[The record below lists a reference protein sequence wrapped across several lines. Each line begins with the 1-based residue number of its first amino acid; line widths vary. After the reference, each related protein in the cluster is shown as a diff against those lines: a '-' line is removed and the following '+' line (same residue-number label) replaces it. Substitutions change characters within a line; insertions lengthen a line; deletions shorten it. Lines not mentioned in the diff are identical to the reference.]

1 MKRNCTEEEVLV
13 DYLEGRL
20 SIRERWEV
28 ERHLAECDACLEEAV
43 VNREFIQSVTL
54 HKLDPVPDHVMRRA
68 VEAVMALKDNS
79 LLERVSEQISL
90 LVSRCSKVFSESWPR
105 RGLSLAPVR
114 GSKTVI
120 ADDLILLK
128 KSFSDL
134 DVEIEI
140 EKIDQQKASIL
151 VKLSKDDLPAKPIR
165 VTLFKNGRE
174 ISSYLFTGLTALFE
188 DIPFGHYTLVF
199 SRDGQRVGEYP
210 FEIKETRHGG

>member
-1 MKRNCTEEEVLV
+1 MKRNHTEEEVLV

-20 SIRERWEV
+20 SNRERWEV

-43 VNREFIQSVTL
+43 VTRKFIQSVTL
-54 HKLDPVPDHVMRRA
+54 HKLDPVPEQVTRRA

-79 LLERVSEQISL
+79 LLERASEQISL
-90 LVSRCSKVFSESWPR
+90 LVSRWSKVLAESLPR
-105 RGLSLAPVR
+105 RGPSLAPVR